1 MDWDA
6 IKKAIEDVI
15 AQGEA
20 KLAEWEAGLPKD
32 AAATAE
38 MVQSLIQPILSQAL
52 DPIKAEIEDQIRQAI
67 VGKSSRVVKSSVD
80 LA

>member
-6 IKKAIEDVI
+6 IKKAIEEVI

-20 KLAEWEAGLPKD
+20 KLAEWEAEFPKE
-32 AAATAE
+32 ATATVE
-38 MVQSLIQPILSQAL
+38 MVQSVIQPILAQAL
-52 DPIKAEIEDQIRQAI
+52 DPIKAQIEDQIRQAI